1 MPGFEFAIDRGG
13 TFTDVFARC
22 PGGKI
27 RVMKLLS
34 EDPAHY
40 VDAPREGIRRIMEE
54 ELGQKFPIEEPLDPT
69 GISWIRMGTTVATNA
84 LLERCGER
92 CALVITRGFR
102 DLLHIGN
109 QARPSIFDLAIQ
121 MPEKLYEVVVEVDER
136 VVLHQDSCQLHNS
149 KKLKMVTGVTGE
161 QLEVWQSVNLADLEG
176 KLQGLLT
183 AGIKSLAVVLI
194 HSYIWAKHEEEIE
207 KLALRLGFSHV
218 SLSSR
223 VAPMVRVVPRGFTA
237 CADAY
242 LSPCIQSYLQG
253 FRSGFKNDLK
263 LVQVLF
269 MQSDG
274 GLTPM
279 EKFIGSR
286 AVLSGPAGGVVGLA
300 RTAYGLDG
308 QKPVIGFDMGGTS
321 TDVSRYAGEYEHVF
335 EATTAGVP
343 IQAPQLDINTVAAGG
358 GSILFYRNGIFLVG
372 PESAGA
378 FPGPICYKKG
388 GPLTVTDANLCLG
401 RLLPNYFPKIFGK
414 SEDEPLG
421 KKEVIEA
428 FETMAQRVN
437 QYPESRKPGSN
448 PLTVEDVAM
457 GFIQVANE
465 AMCRPIR
472 ALTQVRTF
480 SNFTTSVFLFFDFEG
495 IVRF

>member
-54 ELGQKFPIEEPLDPT
+54 
-69 GISWIRMGTTVATNA
+69 
-84 LLERCGER
+84 
-92 CALVITRGFR
+92 
-102 DLLHIGN
+102 
-109 QARPSIFDLAIQ
+109 AIQ

-378 FPGPICYKKG
+378 FPGPICYKK
-388 GPLTVTDANLCLG
+388 D
-401 RLLPNYFPKIFGK
+401 
-414 SEDEPLG
+414 
-421 KKEVIEA
+421 
-428 FETMAQRVN
+428 
-437 QYPESRKPGSN
+437 
-448 PLTVEDVAM
+448 
-457 GFIQVANE
+457 
-465 AMCRPIR
+465 
-472 ALTQVRTF
+472 TQVCFQHMAWHWRTSCMRHRSPVQCSTHRQCSHSWRSGLLHF
-480 SNFTTSVFLFFDFEG
+480 KKAVCSSQISTQEFLNMRYERTDCALMVSARHNPRGPDSCCYGDFQQAFVDRCVCVCSFFYYIYVFILLLLLLFFNLYG
-495 IVRF
+495 PVGMGP